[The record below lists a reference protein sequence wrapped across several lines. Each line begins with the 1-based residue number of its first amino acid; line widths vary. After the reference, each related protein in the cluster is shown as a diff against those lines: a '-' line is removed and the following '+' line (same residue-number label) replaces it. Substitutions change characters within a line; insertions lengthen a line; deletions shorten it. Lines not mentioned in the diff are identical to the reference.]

1 MQMLSNEPVSYSPSD
16 RVLLAEF
23 VDGRSTDAFAELMR
37 RHAGMVLGVC
47 ERRLGSGSESE
58 DAAQAVFILMWQQA
72 RKLSQHCSIAGW
84 LHTTTCNVC
93 RNSQRAR
100 ALRTKHEH
108 EAAKIAKQSSESSES
123 DWLAIRE
130 VLDKEIDN
138 LPAKLR
144 VPLILF
150 HLEGRGLSEVADELN
165 TTVSTVGTWLARARE
180 ALAGKLKRHGIA
192 ITAVALSELLS
203 QHASAAQV
211 HQNYFD
217 TTIQLAINSVLD
229 GVAGPSQNNAEL
241 VQYGT
246 KTWYLS
252 KPFMGAVAAFLVS
265 IAAICLV
272 MLWPVIDTWQSP
284 DFPLLQGAW
293 REVAEERDGGPHQ
306 VASPIEYTN
315 WLIISGLSF
324 KRVQELP
331 NGQRIVSESGTMLL
345 DDAGEQRAI
354 DFRLWQGSVL
364 GIYELGDDQLTLCV
378 GEAVRI
384 GQRRTATSR
393 PDDFVTAKGDNR
405 RLTKYERVGD

>member
-1 MQMLSNEPVSYSPSD
+1 MQILSNEPVSHATSD

-23 VDGRSTDAFAELMR
+23 VDGRSTDAFAELLR
-37 RHAGMVLGVC
+37 RHAGMVLGIC

-93 RNSQRAR
+93 RNIQRAR
-100 ALRTKHEH
+100 AVRTKHEQ
-108 EAAKIAKQSSESSES
+108 EAAKIAKHSSESSES
-123 DWLAIRE
+123 EWLAICE

-138 LPAKLR
+138 LPTRLR

-150 HLEGRGLSEVADELN
+150 HLEGRGLNEVAAELN

-180 ALAGKLKRHGIA
+180 ALAGKLKRHGITISA
-192 ITAVALSELLS
+192 MALSGLLS
-203 QHASAAQV
+203 QRANAAQV
-211 HQNYFD
+211 HQNYVD
-217 TTIQLAINSVLD
+217 TTIQLAINYVVD
-229 GVAGPSQNNAEL
+229 GVAGPSQNTAEF

-252 KPFMGAVAAFLVS
+252 KPFMGAVAALFAS
-265 IAAICLV
+265 IAAITLV
-272 MLWPVIDTWQSP
+272 LLWPFYDTWQSP
-284 DFPLLQGAW
+284 DFPLLQGVW
-293 REVAEERDGGPHQ
+293 KEVAEERDGGPFE
-306 VASPIEYTN
+306 VENPIEHTN

-331 NGQRIVSESGTMLL
+331 SGQRIVSESGTMLL

-364 GIYELGDDQLTLCV
+364 GIYELEGDQLTLCV
-378 GEAVRI
+378 DEAVRI
-384 GQRRTATSR
+384 DQRRTVTSR
-393 PDDFVTAKGDNR
+393 PDDFVTVKGDHR
-405 RLTKYERVGD
+405 RLTKYERVGN